1 MDDSLLPPRETDLA
15 MRHVEQQLRN
25 LPRLRPSEKLSLE
38 LRILA
43 SKERARAQRYRDLPT
58 ALRYFG
64 QRAKM
69 HADNLMRPFAVPVCG
84 GLVAALVLF
93 LCLAPVYPIRSV
105 AAASLDVPTR
115 LSTNPSLKT
124 LGSFTTVSAPV
135 TLQVQVNSEGR
146 VVGYQIQSG
155 EEEMENEATR
165 RRIEQILLFTVFNP
179 ATNFG
184 KPISSMVTISVGHND
199 VLVLG

>member
-1 MDDSLLPPRETDLA
+1 
-15 MRHVEQQLRN
+15 MRNVDQQLRN

-43 SKERARAQRYRDLPT
+43 SKERTRALRYRDLPT
-58 ALRYFG
+58 AVRYLR
-64 QRAKM
+64 QRARM
-69 HADNLMRPFAVPVCG
+69 HLDNLMRPLAVPAFG
-84 GLVAALVLF
+84 GVLAALVLF
-93 LCLAPVYPIRSV
+93 LLLAPVYPVRSV
-105 AAASLDVPTR
+105 NAASFDVPTR
-115 LSTNPSLKT
+115 LSTSASLKT
-124 LGSFTTVSAPV
+124 LGAYTTVPDPV
-135 TLQVQVNSEGR
+135 TLLVQVNSEGR

-165 RRIEQILLFTVFNP
+165 RRIEQILLFTVFTP

-184 KPISSMVTISVGHND
+184 KPVSAMVTISVGHND